1 MFDGTELK
9 NKQAVVEKCIYISFP
24 EKSSGLMRHLIID
37 KADCVLRH
45 HEEVRKIY
53 LDEYG

>member
-1 MFDGTELK
+1 MLDSTELR

-24 EKSSGLMRHLIID
+24 EKSSGLMRHLIIY
-37 KADCVLRH
+37 KVEHVFGH
-45 HEEVRKIY
+45 HREVRKTY